1 MNSPQPICP
10 GGTTRG
16 NESLIHGNR
25 WTYPRQSGEETNLT
39 YFRVVNTFDKI
50 EYRQE
55 YSKDH
60 VHWTP
65 MRQGTEIQKNVK

>member
-10 GGTTRG
+10 GGTTRE

-65 MRQGTEIQKNVK
+65 MGRGPKSKKT